1 MKLNEGD
8 IRALAYRIQQCLIR
22 FGFRLAEH
30 FLRDGEPKPKPE
42 QMENAIW
49 ALAKEIQDAVEDF
62 TDPDLPHGICE
73 FMK

>member
-1 MKLNEGD
+1 MSTPKERPLVDPKVYE
-8 IRALAYRIQQCLIR
+8 
-22 FGFRLAEH
+22 LAEH
-30 FLRDGEPKPKPE
+30 FLRDGDPKPKPE